1 MDVQAVVESGEV
13 ARGAQQVAHQ
23 GSAAGSQLH
32 QLHLL
37 GLSELLPLRD
47 APNADELAKDLVDFG
62 RRDEMALFLSDHIA
76 VVIETQGRVG
86 ERDFGKFGNGQGSLR
101 DNQVLDVLRQVF
113 GVCAANLYTTII
125 VVIAYSSCPLR
136 KSREQNGSP
145 LA

>member
-1 MDVQAVVESGEV
+1 M
-13 ARGAQQVAHQ
+13 
-23 GSAAGSQLH
+23 
-32 QLHLL
+32 
-37 GLSELLPLRD
+37 LPLRD

-62 RRDEMALFLSDHIA
+62 RRDEMALLLSDHIA

-113 GVCAANLYTTII
+113 GVRAANLYTTII
-125 VVIAYSSCPLR
+125 VVIPYSSCPPR
-136 KSREQNGSP
+136 KSRERNGSP